1 MTEAQAQPDPTA
13 IARARLRGKRI
24 ALGIVITVAVVY
36 IGASAVDIIP
46 AVFGVVMHPLPS
58 APPGTPAR
66 VCADG
71 LRRLVS
77 TAEAGGSE
85 DDVQRACAASREGL
99 DAWAA
104 LERLRSAERQLARPS
119 RAGTARPARAG
130 TEERSG
136 SEQELQEL
144 RRQVLAHLPADL
156 R

>member
-1 MTEAQAQPDPTA
+1 MAEPQAQADPTA
-13 IARARLRGKRI
+13 TARARLRGKRI
-24 ALGIVITVAVVY
+24 ALGIVITVTVAY

-46 AVFGVVMHPLPS
+46 AVFGAAMHPLPPS
-58 APPGTPAR
+58 PPGTPAR
-66 VCADG
+66 ACAEG

-77 TAEAGGSE
+77 TSDAGGSE
-85 DDVQRACAASREGL
+85 EDVRGACAASREGL

-104 LERLRSAERQLARPS
+104 LARLRSAERQLARGPS
-119 RAGTARPARAG
+119 RAAE
-130 TEERSG
+130 TEGRSG

>member
-1 MTEAQAQPDPTA
+1 MAEAQAQADPPA
-13 IARARLRGKRI
+13 IARARLRGKRT

-36 IGASAVDIIP
+36 IGASALDIIP
-46 AVFGVVMHPLPS
+46 AVFGVVMHPMTS
-58 APPGTPAR
+58 AAPGTPAR
-66 VCADG
+66 ACAEG

-77 TAEAGGSE
+77 APEGAQDG
-85 DDVQRACAASREGL
+85 DVKQACAASPQGL

-104 LERLRSAERQLARPS
+104 LERLRSAERQLA
-119 RAGTARPARAG
+119 G
-130 TEERSG
+130 RSG

>member
-1 MTEAQAQPDPTA
+1 MTEPQPQADPTA
-13 IARARLRGKRI
+13 IARARLRGKRV

-46 AVFGVVMHPLPS
+46 AVFGAVMHPLPA

-66 VCADG
+66 ACAEG

-77 TAEAGGSE
+77 TVDGSGG

-104 LERLRSAERQLARPS
+104 LERLRSAERQLA
-119 RAGTARPARAG
+119 G
-130 TEERSG
+130 RSG
-136 SEQELQEL
+136 SEEELQEL
-144 RRQVLAHLPADL
+144 HRQVLAHLPADL

>member
-1 MTEAQAQPDPTA
+1 MAELQAQADPTA
-13 IARARLRGKRI
+13 TARARLRGKRI
-24 ALGIVITVAVVY
+24 ALGVVITVTVAY

-46 AVFGVVMHPLPS
+46 AVFGVVTHPMQS

-66 VCADG
+66 VCAEG
-71 LRRLVS
+71 IRRLVS
-77 TAEAGGSE
+77 TPDAGGTDE
-85 DDVQRACAASREGL
+85 VEHACAASREGV

-104 LERLRSAERQLARPS
+104 LERLRSGERQLA
-119 RAGTARPARAG
+119 G
-130 TEERSG
+130 RSG

>member
-1 MTEAQAQPDPTA
+1 MAEPQAQASPTA

-24 ALGIVITVAVVY
+24 ALGIVITVAVLY

-46 AVFGVVMHPLPS
+46 AVFGVVTHPLPP
-58 APPGTPAR
+58 APPGTPAHA
-66 VCADG
+66 CAEG
-71 LRRLVS
+71 LSRLVS
-77 TAEAGGSE
+77 TTDSGG
-85 DDVQRACAASREGL
+85 DDEVQRACAQSHEGL

-104 LERLRSAERQLARPS
+104 FERLRSAERQLARP
-119 RAGTARPARAG
+119 ARAG
-130 TEERSG
+130 TEARSG